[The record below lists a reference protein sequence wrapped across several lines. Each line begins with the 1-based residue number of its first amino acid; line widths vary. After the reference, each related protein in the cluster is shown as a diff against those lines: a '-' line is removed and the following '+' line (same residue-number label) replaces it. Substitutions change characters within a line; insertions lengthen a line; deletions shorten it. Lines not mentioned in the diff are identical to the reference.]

1 MTRVFVDS
9 DVILGFLLGR
19 APCAES
25 AAAVFSLGER
35 GKISLLTSTLAFMNV
50 HYIAGVATDQAKAR
64 SLSLRLRSLLKLLPV
79 TPEHV
84 DAALASDSKDVED
97 YIQYDVAHG
106 SHVDYLITRNTEDY
120 PREPSFIMTPTIFLD
135 TLPA

>member
-9 DVILGFLLGR
+9 DVILDFLLRR
-19 APCAES
+19 APFAES

-35 GKISLLTSTLAFMNV
+35 GKISLLTSTLA
-50 HYIAGVATDQAKAR
+50 
-64 SLSLRLRSLLKLLPV
+64 
-79 TPEHV
+79 
-84 DAALASDSKDVED
+84 SDSKDVED
-97 YIQYDVAHG
+97 YIQYDVAQG